1 MTERNPAAPLLHAR
15 HFLTSPLLHAAGFAH
30 AFFTRQ
36 GGVSEGVFESLNFGL
51 NYGDT
56 PDHVQENLRRAAATL
71 GVATERIYFLSQV
84 HGVHAVTVD
93 SSLSE
98 QQVRTFQGDIVLTG
112 QEGTGAAIRTAD
124 CVPVLIGCRT
134 TRWVAACHSGWQGC
148 VRGAAQAAVH
158 ALRAHGARDLIAAI
172 GPHISLD
179 AFEVG
184 SDVAAQLLDASP
196 DKGIVQIL
204 RDKPHV
210 DLRRMVRAQL
220 REAQLTDDA
229 IDDVHGCTVGEPER
243 YFSYRRDRNPS
254 GRMLSVIVSSRS
266 LHQ

>member
-1 MTERNPAAPLLHAR
+1 MTTLTPATPPLHAR
-15 HFLTSPLLHAAGFAH
+15 DFLQSPLLSKAGFAH

-56 PDHVQENLRRAAATL
+56 PQHVQENLRRVAATL
-71 GVATERIYFLSQV
+71 HVAAERIYFLSQV

-93 SSLSE
+93 SSLAQ
-98 QQVRTFQGDIVLTG
+98 QQVRALQGDIVLTG
-112 QEGTGAAIRTAD
+112 EEGTGAAIRTAD

-134 TRWVAACHSGWQGC
+134 TRLVAACHSGWQGC
-148 VRGAAQAAVH
+148 VRGAAPAAVQ
-158 ALRAHGARDLIAAI
+158 AMRAHGARDLVAAI

-196 DKGIVQIL
+196 DKGIVQM
-204 RDKPHV
+204 RGDKPHV

-220 REAQLTDDA
+220 RDAQLSDDA
-229 IDDVHGCTVGEPER
+229 IDDVYGCTVGEPER
-243 YFSYRRDRNPS
+243 YFSYRRDKNPS
-254 GRMLSVIVSSRS
+254 GRMLSVIVSSCT
-266 LHQ
+266 